1 MKLKTIIGILVMGG
15 FGALLLLNFG
25 EQVGGY
31 MNFDE
36 AAQSG
41 AKAHVV
47 GQWVQPQ
54 QASYDRTSN
63 IFSFYMA
70 DDQGNVRQ
78 VQYANPKPAS
88 FDDAEKVVVEGYLK
102 DDVFVAE
109 HILLKCPSKYND
121 ERSLQQTEEASL

>member
-1 MKLKTIIGILVMGG
+1 MKLKTIIGVFVMAG

-25 EQVGGY
+25 QQVGGY
-31 MNFDE
+31 MNFEE
-36 AAQSG
+36 AARTGS
-41 AKAHVV
+41 KAHVV

-54 QASYDRTSN
+54 QASYDRARN

-70 DDQGNVRQ
+70 DDQGNVRK
-78 VQYANPKPAS
+78 VEYANPKPAS
-88 FDDAEKVVVEGYLK
+88 FDDAEKVVVEGYLR

-121 ERSLQQTEEASL
+121 ERGLHPAEEATL